1 MTTSVGQNGLPTLA
15 DIVRRSRPD
24 GSIDTD
30 IVELLEQQYGI
41 LKDAVWKQ
49 GNLET
54 GDRVTR
60 RSTVP
65 EPEMRRLNRGVARA
79 KSLTDQVDE
88 SVGLMEILSVVDCKV
103 AKMSGDAGAYRMT
116 EDKALRAGFN
126 NKFERLMWY
135 GNPDSN
141 PDEWLGFSRRFLSTS
156 ATLTGGQ
163 MVASGISAADNDNT
177 DFWFIDWGQDTV
189 CCIYPKNSSPGINSE
204 DLGKELVTDANGR
217 EFRAFRTMLDMECG
231 LEVRNPKHVVRVYNI
246 DTSAIVATGYLL
258 IQGLVKGYHQLDMG
272 GRTVGYCNRLTNGY
286 LHLQALTNAIN
297 GTLTVADPTGRPV
310 TQICGV
316 PVRISDAINN
326 AGATLS

>member
-1 MTTSVGQNGLPTLA
+1 MTAAVGQNGLPTLL
-15 DIVRRSRPD
+15 DLMKRTKPD
-24 GSIDTD
+24 GSLDTD
-30 IVELLEQQYGI
+30 IVELLSQSYGI

-65 EPEMRRLNRGVARA
+65 EPELRRLNRGVSRA

-88 SVGLMEILSVVDCKV
+88 SVGLMEILSVVDAKV
-103 AKMSGDAGAYRMT
+103 AKMSGNPGAYRMT
-116 EDKALRAGFN
+116 EDKALRTGFN

-141 PDEWLGFSRRFLSTS
+141 SDEWLGFSRRFLSTS
-156 ATLTGGQ
+156 ALLTGGQ
-163 MVASGISAADNDNT
+163 MVASGISASNNDQT
-177 DFWFIDWGQDTV
+177 DFWYIDWGLDTV

-204 DLGKELVTDANGR
+204 DMGLGPATDAAGK
-217 EFRAFRTMLDMECG
+217 EFRAFRTWLDMECG
-231 LEVRNPKHVVRVYNI
+231 LEVRDPRHVVRVYNI
-246 DTSAIVATGYLL
+246 DTSAIAATGYLL
-258 IQGLVKGYHQLDMG
+258 IQGLVKGFHQLDMS
-272 GRTVGYCNRLTNGY
+272 GRTVGYCNRKTNGY
-286 LHLQALTNAIN
+286 LHLQAIANAIN
-297 GTLTVADPTGRPV
+297 GTITVADPTGRPV

-326 AGATLS
+326 AGAVLS

>member
-1 MTTSVGQNGLPTLA
+1 MTAAVGQNGLPTLA

-24 GSIDTD
+24 GSIDTE

-60 RSTVP
+60 RSSVP
-65 EPEMRRLNRGVARA
+65 EPEMRRLNRGVSRA

-88 SVGLMEILSVVDCKV
+88 SVGLMEILSVVDVKA
-103 AKMSGDAGAYRMT
+103 AKMTGNPAAYRMT
-116 EDKALRAGFN
+116 EDKALRTGFN

-163 MVASGISAADNDNT
+163 MVASGISASGNDQT
-177 DFWFIDWGQDTV
+177 DFWFIDWGLDTV

-204 DLGKELVTDANGR
+204 DLGRELVQDANGR
-217 EFRAFRTMLDMECG
+217 EFRAYRTMFDMECG

-246 DTSAIVATGYLL
+246 DTSAISATGYLL
-258 IQGLVKGYHQLDMG
+258 IQGLVKGYHQLDIA
-272 GRTVGYCNRLTNGY
+272 GRTIGYCNRKTAGY
-286 LHLQALTNAIN
+286 LHLQSIANAIN

-310 TQICGV
+310 VQVCGV
-316 PVRISDAINN
+316 TVRISDAINN
-326 AGATLS
+326 AGAALS